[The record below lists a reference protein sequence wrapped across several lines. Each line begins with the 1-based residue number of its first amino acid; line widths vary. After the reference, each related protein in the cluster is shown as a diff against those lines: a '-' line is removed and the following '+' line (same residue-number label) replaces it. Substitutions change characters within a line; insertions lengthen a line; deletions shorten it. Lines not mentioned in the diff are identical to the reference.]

1 VQAARNGSSVS
12 PPGGIARNGH
22 LAQRNLSLLIVD
34 CHPIFRKGLVGCLSA
49 LDDVVAV
56 HEADTAADAL
66 EHDALDEVDIIFIDH
81 DAAGGPE
88 AIRRLREHTRASIV
102 VCSSRCDEADVLGS
116 VEAGATGYLRKD
128 TLRPETLAAA
138 VTATANGGGIVAP
151 DLMGTLLHGIAR
163 ASREIL
169 EPRGL
174 TLSRL
179 TAREQQVLALL
190 AEGCSTREVALE
202 LSYSERT
209 VKNILHDVVTKFNA
223 RTRAQAVAHAVRSGL
238 I

>member
-1 VQAARNGSSVS
+1 VQVARNGSSVS
-12 PPGGIARNGH
+12 SPGGIARNG
-22 LAQRNLSLLIVD
+22 APARRGLSLLIVD

-49 LDDVVAV
+49 LDEVAVV
-56 HEADTAADAL
+56 HEADTAAEAL
-66 EHDALDEVDIIFIDH
+66 EDAVLGEVDIIFIDH

-88 AIRRLREHTRASIV
+88 AIRRLRGRSAASVV
-102 VCSSRCDEADVLGS
+102 VCSSRCDEGDVLGS
-116 VEAGATGYLRKD
+116 VEAGATGYLRKE
-128 TLRPETLAAA
+128 TLRPEILAAA
-138 VTATANGGGIVAP
+138 VAATASGGGIVAP
-151 DLMGTLLHGIAR
+151 DLMGTLLHGISR

-174 TLSRL
+174 SLSRL
-179 TAREQQVLALL
+179 TAREQQVLTLL
-190 AEGCSTREVALE
+190 ADGCSTREVAHE

-223 RTRAQAVAHAVRSGL
+223 RTRAQAVAHAVRAGL